1 MAARLGR
8 RRFALSFDPWL
19 SLPHALGGPAGS
31 GRIRERAADF
41 RVAEELGFKPRGA
54 GEHLFLRL
62 RETGCNTA
70 WVAGRIARWAGRPRS
85 DVGYAGMKDRHA
97 VTEQWFSVRCPGGR
111 HPDPDTLAVPGV
123 ELVATA
129 RHDRKLRRGAL
140 AGNRFRIRVTDLTA
154 DPQRLLASLKSV
166 RMRGVPNAFG
176 PQRFGLDGGNLQ
188 IAADWFGGGL
198 KPRRELRGFAL
209 SAARSLIFNAVL
221 AERIAAGDWEHAA
234 PGDPVQLDGR
244 GSWFIAQADDDALA
258 ARLAA
263 LEVHA
268 TGPLWGRGDPPG
280 DGPGAALEK
289 AVAARYPDFA
299 AGLAEAGLDQ
309 ERRALRVRVRDLEWH
324 LEDGALQLA
333 FGLPAGSYATA
344 VLRELLDTPPAE
356 APAATQTP

>member
-1 MAARLGR
+1 
-8 RRFALSFDPWL
+8 LSLDPWS

-111 HPDPDTLAVPGV
+111 HPEPNTLAVPGV

-154 DPQRLLASLKSV
+154 DPQRLLARLESV
-166 RMRGVPNAFG
+166 RVRGVPNAFG
-176 PQRFGLDGGNLQ
+176 PQRFGREGGNLRL
-188 IAADWFGGGL
+188 AADWFGGGPE
-198 KPRRELRGFAL
+198 PRRELRGFAL

-221 AERIAAGDWEHAA
+221 AERIAAADWERAT

-258 ARLAA
+258 GRLAA

-309 ERRALRVRVRDLEWH
+309 ERRALRVRVRDLEWR
-324 LEDGALQLA
+324 LDDGALELA

-356 APAATQTP
+356 PSAATQAP